1 MISPEVLRRF
11 PYFSGISE
19 YSLKQIAM
27 ISEEMDVDS
36 GHEIFADGDTLH
48 HLYIITKGE
57 VDILCV
63 FESGERKVVDT
74 LVPGEVAAWSAV
86 VEPYRATATGV
97 ATKPASLIA
106 IHASSLRS
114 LIDKDHTLGYRV
126 MSEVAKA
133 VSHRLAGARI
143 QLAALS

>member
-27 ISEEMDVDS
+27 ISEEKEVAA
-36 GHEIFADGDTLH
+36 GNEVFIDGDTLH
-48 HLYIITKGE
+48 HLYVITRGE
-57 VDILCV
+57 LDVLCV

-74 LVPGEVAAWSAV
+74 LVPGELAAWSAV
-86 VEPYRATATGV
+86 VEPYKATATGM
-97 ATKPASLIA
+97 ATKALSLIA
-106 IHASSLRS
+106 IDAASLRG
-114 LIDKDHTLGYRV
+114 LMDKDHTLGYRL

-133 VSHRLAGARI
+133 VSHRLAGSRI